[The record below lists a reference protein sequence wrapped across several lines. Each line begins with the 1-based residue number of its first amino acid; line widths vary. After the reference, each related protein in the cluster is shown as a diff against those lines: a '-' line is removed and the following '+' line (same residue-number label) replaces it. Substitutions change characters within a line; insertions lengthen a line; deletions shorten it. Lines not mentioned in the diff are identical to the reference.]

1 MLHRRMN
8 TRSPEREKEQPIRT
22 RRRCRGA
29 QASFP
34 WRQKQTGALEE
45 WCLRAAR
52 SGRVIFTSHQ
62 EQTSPE
68 PEPGAPGA
76 SNRRK
81 PAAEPP
87 APTMASVDYPAQ
99 NSTTSSSSPHHKVN
113 THTHTHLGRQH
124 WNWREAAVE
133 PRCRTGVLA
142 GLWSTSASQ
151 GLASPAAQ
159 MAAYSS
165 DIIMV
170 CSLKRYPPPHHHH
183 LAPPLDPPLTD
194 SGPPLAPC
202 LPLLSQRHG
211 ICTAEENAS

>member
-1 MLHRRMN
+1 MLHLRMN

-87 APTMASVDYPAQ
+87 APTMAWVDYPAQ

-113 THTHTHLGRQH
+113 THTHTHTWEGNTGTGGRQQSS
-124 WNWREAAVE
+124 
-133 PRCRTGVLA
+133 PGA
-142 GLWSTSASQ
+142 GPESWL
-151 GLASPAAQ
+151 G
-159 MAAYSS
+159 
-165 DIIMV
+165 
-170 CSLKRYPPPHHHH
+170 
-183 LAPPLDPPLTD
+183 
-194 SGPPLAPC
+194 SGPHLLAKASR
-202 LPLLSQRHG
+202 LLLHKWLLIALTSSRCAH
-211 ICTAEENAS
+211 